1 MKERT
6 LKKGWMERDRK
17 HLLHGGVPLDAF
29 AEKGSEM
36 IISEGQGIILKDFR
50 GKEYIDGLSG
60 AICVNLGYGRKELAE
75 VAMAQMAKLNYSLG
89 WSNFANTAAIEYAS
103 KLAESTPDGLDRFFF
118 ANSGSEANESAYKIA
133 RFHWIRQGKEGKTKI
148 ISRQHSYHGL
158 NLASMTAT
166 GMERFHTKMGPLV
179 PGFIRIP
186 TAYCYRCAFDKQ
198 YPGCGLECSEAL
210 ADTIDKE
217 GEDTI
222 AAFFGE
228 PVIGTAGTI
237 VPPPEYWSRVRQICT
252 ERNILLILDEVMTGF
267 GRTGK
272 MFACE
277 HWDITPDMMLMSK
290 GMINS
295 ALPLSA
301 VALSDKVF
309 QGMLGP
315 DAFYHLYT
323 CGAHPV
329 CCAVAIKNLEILIR
343 ENLVENSAKV
353 GKYMLQRLNEFQEYP
368 YIGEIRGLG
377 LFGAFEIVQ
386 DKETRA
392 PDGKLAKKLVAD
404 AREQGL
410 IVRVA
415 GTAIQIAPP
424 LITTEADIDQ
434 IVDILRGVVAGLRP

>member
-1 MKERT
+1 MKET
-6 LKKGWMERDRK
+6 ILKEGWSEKDRK

-36 IISEGQGIILKDFR
+36 IITEGRGIILEDSQGR
-50 GKEYIDGLSG
+50 EYIDGISG
-60 AICVNLGYGRKELAE
+60 AVCVNLGYGRKELAE
-75 VAMAQMAKLNYSLG
+75 VAMAQMIKLCYSLG

-103 KLAESTPDGLDRFFF
+103 KLAEFTPDGLKRFFF

-133 RFHWIRQGKEGKTKI
+133 RFHWIRQGKEDKSKI

-186 TAYCYRCAFDKQ
+186 AAYCYHCPFDKQ
-198 YPGCGLECSEAL
+198 YPSCELKCAEVLGEA
-210 ADTIDKE
+210 IDLE

-222 AAFFGE
+222 AAFVAE
-228 PVIGTAGTI
+228 PISGTAGTI
-237 VPPPEYWSRVRQICT
+237 MPPPGYWSRIMEICA
-252 ERNILLILDEVMTGF
+252 EHNILLIIDEVMTGF

-277 HWDITPDMMLMSK
+277 HWGIIPDMMLLSK
-290 GMINS
+290 GIINS

-309 QGMLGP
+309 NGMVGP

-343 ENLVENSAKV
+343 ENLIENSARV
-353 GKYMLQRLNEFQEYP
+353 GNYMLERLNELKEYP
-368 YIGEIRGLG
+368 HIGEVRGLG

-392 PDGKLAKKLVAD
+392 PDNNLAKKLVAT
-404 AREQGL
+404 ARERGL

-415 GTAIQIAPP
+415 GTAIQLAPP

-434 IVDILRGVVAGLRP
+434 IMGILTPVVAELSS